1 MPLVAAEDL
10 TIRAF
15 IVRERR
21 ERFLELLA
29 NPKRRKEITDSLA
42 HPNPAWFD
50 SRYVRQ
56 IQSSQ
61 SHSIPIA
68 GLLRAK
74 GAGSRCWVI
83 SEDRNLDSK
92 EIQLAT
98 VLNEIVGGGMGTIL
112 CCVPGKLAYVES
124 EDGRF
129 ILER

>member
-1 MPLVAAEDL
+1 MPLVAAEEL

-29 NPKRRKEITDSLA
+29 NPKHRRKITGSLA

-50 SRYVRQ
+50 SRYVGQ
-56 IQSSQ
+56 IPPSQ
-61 SHSIPIA
+61 SGSSGIA
-68 GLLRAK
+68 ALLRSE
-74 GAGSRCWVI
+74 GAGETCRVI
-83 SEDRNLDSK
+83 SEDRNLDAK
-92 EIQLAT
+92 EIELAS
-98 VLNEIVGGGMGTIL
+98 VLNEVVGNGMGPLL
-112 CCVPGKLAYVES
+112 CCVPGKLAYLES